1 MTTTTT
7 TTDPTKFEYNTDVK
21 QLLNLIVNTFYSTK
35 EVFLREL
42 ISNASDSL
50 TKLRHASLTN
60 PQALVDTKE
69 LTIEIVPDKTRNTL
83 TIRDTGTG
91 MSEEELISNL
101 GTLAH
106 STTKNYLVSD
116 ADGNPLHNLIGQYGV
131 GFYSAFLVSDKVV
144 VRSKNPGVLKQF
156 GNRLLKPIHLRLKRI
171 LILSF
176 PVELK
181 SCVSSET
188 NIKNIWT
195 KLVSAILSS
204 TIVNLP
210 ISLFGCGFGRKKIRS
225 RPTANSRTTTK
236 RLK

>member
-69 LTIEIVPDKTRNTL
+69 LTIEIVPDKTLNTL

-106 STTKNYLVSD
+106 STTKNYLVAD

-144 VRSKNPGVLKQF
+144 VRSKKPGCPQAVWESSLKTNSFTVKEDSDHQLPRGTEIVCF
-156 GNRLLKPIHLRLKRI
+156 LRDEHK
-171 LILSF
+171 
-176 PVELK
+176 E
-181 SCVSSET
+181 
-188 NIKNIWT
+188 
-195 KLVSAILSS
+195 
-204 TIVNLP
+204 
-210 ISLFGCGFGRKKIRS
+210 
-225 RPTANSRTTTK
+225 
-236 RLK
+236 